1 MNSGSAEVGNSNAS
15 PIEAGGAEVS
25 RAEVGGTETSRADLT
40 PTQIN
45 PAGKLVVLTGPSGVG
60 KGTLVRKLIQ
70 RHPELYLSI
79 SATTRS
85 PRDGEIDGQDYYFLD
100 RAEFEAK
107 IAAGD
112 LLEWAEFAGNYY
124 GTPKTAIRDQLDRGE
139 SVLLEIE
146 LEGARQ
152 VRQLFDQAISVF
164 ILPPSID
171 ELEHRLRTRAR
182 DTDEA
187 IVKRL
192 ARAEIEIAAASEF
205 DIQIVNDDL
214 ETALVHLEHNLS
226 LSGAI

>member
-1 MNSGSAEVGNSNAS
+1 MNPGSAEASPPNAS
-15 PIEAGGAEVS
+15 PIEVS
-25 RAEVGGTETSRADLT
+25 RPEAE
-40 PTQIN
+40 PTQTAAK
-45 PAGKLVVLTGPSGVG
+45 PVGKLVVLTGPSGVG
-60 KGTLVRKLIQ
+60 KGTLVRKLLQ

-85 PRDGEIDGQDYYFLD
+85 PRDGEIDGEDYYFLD

-124 GTPKTAIRDQLDRGE
+124 GTPKTAINNQLDRGE

-152 VRQLFDQAISVF
+152 VRHLFEQAISVF

-171 ELEHRLRTRAR
+171 ELEHRLRTRNR

-192 ARAEIEIAAASEF
+192 ARAQIEIDAALEF

>member
-1 MNSGSAEVGNSNAS
+1 MNSGSAEVGNPNAS
-15 PIEAGGAEVS
+15 PIEGGQTEAGCVEAEFAS
-25 RAEVGGTETSRADLT
+25 T
-40 PTQIN
+40 PSN

-70 RHPELYLSI
+70 RHPNLYLSI

-100 RAEFEAK
+100 RVEFEAK

-124 GTPKTAIRDQLDRGE
+124 GTPKTAIRDRLDRGE

-164 ILPPSID
+164 ILPPSIE

-182 DTDEA
+182 DSDDA

-192 ARAEIEIAAASEF
+192 ARAAIEIAAASEF

>member
-25 RAEVGGTETSRADLT
+25 RADLT
-40 PTQIN
+40 PTSTS

-100 RAEFEAK
+100 RVEFEAK